1 MAKSSVG
8 CISMSRI
15 GNLPVVIPP
24 SVTVTL
30 ADGNISVKGP
40 KGELMIAVPQD
51 IKVIQEAGNLVFSR
65 PSEDRFIRARHGLAR
80 SLVNNMILGVT
91 DGFSKQLVVEGVGFK
106 VQQNGNNLKM
116 ALGFSHD
123 IEYSPPDG
131 VTLTVD
137 GNNINVTGADKQKV
151 GQAAADIREFKKPEP
166 YKGKGIHYSDE
177 YIIRKSGKSAT
188 AAAA

>member
-1 MAKSSVG
+1 
-8 CISMSRI
+8 
-15 GNLPVVIPP
+15 
-24 SVTVTL
+24 
-30 ADGNISVKGP
+30 
-40 KGELMIAVPQD
+40 MIAVPQD

-151 GQAAADIREFKKPEP
+151 GQAAADIREFKKPE
-166 YKGKGIHYSDE
+166 
-177 YIIRKSGKSAT
+177 
-188 AAAA
+188 